1 MKISQP
7 KAYKGQD
14 NIDIFDKWVNQIL
27 RWFRIYKVTGPIRDG
42 DRVMYAGACL
52 EDLAGQWFDQEVE
65 SLDHTIRHWTFEDL
79 VCALFVRFI
88 HEASAQNAAEKYDKT
103 RYSSKRGALAFYNDM
118 RRRAARMV
126 QPPDDYSMRRKFIND
141 LPLSLAEGVVK
152 ACGISA
158 EHSAMEQILAEVQ
171 KMESALKMISNHSQT
186 QAVSRTKQVWYSEH
200 GR

>member
-14 NIDIFDKWVNQIL
+14 NINIFDEWVNQIL
-27 RWFRIYKVTGPIRDG
+27 RWFRIYKVTGPICDG
-42 DRVMYAGACL
+42 DGVMYAGACL

-65 SLDHTIRHWTFEDL
+65 SPDRTIRHWTFEDL

-88 HEASAQNAAEKYDKT
+88 HKASAQNAAEKYDKM
-103 RYSSKRGALAFYNDM
+103 RYSSERGALVFYNDM

-126 QPPDDYSMRRKFIND
+126 QPPDDYSMRRKFING
-141 LPLSLAEGVVK
+141 LPLSLVEGVVK
-152 ACGISA
+152 ARGISA

-171 KMESALKMISNHSQT
+171 KMESALKMISNHS
-186 QAVSRTKQVWYSEH
+186 
-200 GR
+200 